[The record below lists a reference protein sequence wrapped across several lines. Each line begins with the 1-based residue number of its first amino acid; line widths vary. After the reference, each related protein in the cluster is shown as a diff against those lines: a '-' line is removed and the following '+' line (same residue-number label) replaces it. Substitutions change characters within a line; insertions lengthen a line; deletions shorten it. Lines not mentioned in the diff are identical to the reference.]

1 MRLLDGPFQLPVPL
15 STPLLAGAAW
25 LGLDLLA
32 SRLPAGSLGRLLLR
46 RARLSLALTLLVAG
60 WTGWLQGR
68 LEAMGWDLPGDPAGM
83 RDALLT
89 LGVMWTLLRLKTSLL
104 RHLAQNGD
112 WWPGRDQRERASA
125 LDLIDKTVTGVV
137 ALLGGLAV
145 LKLLGVSAAV
155 LLTASGL
162 GAAALGFGAKTLV
175 ENLLSGLMIYLNRP
189 FAVGDLIEL
198 PTQRFAG
205 RVRAIGLFNTEL
217 LTPDGEPLYLP
228 NGLFTH
234 SAVVNSSRRP
244 HRRLVLDRDLA
255 LPPLAAEGLSPRAR
269 AEALVADLRQWL
281 AGQPL
286 VREEPAPRV
295 AFTALTEGALRLRVE
310 CAAGSDLDAFHTLRQ
325 DLLLEVGE
333 LVARH
338 GGELVGPREA
348 ASLRSAPGAGGRP

>member
-1 MRLLDGPFQLPVPL
+1 MRLLEGPLQLPVPL
-15 STPLLAGAAW
+15 SAPLLAAAAW

-32 SRLPAGSLGRLLLR
+32 SRLPKGCLGAQLLR
-46 RARLSLALTLLVAG
+46 RARLSVALTLLVAG
-60 WTGWLQGR
+60 WLSWLQAR
-68 LEAMGWDLPGDPAGM
+68 LEAMGWDWPGDPAGV

-89 LGVMWTLLRLKTSLL
+89 LGVMWTLLRLKSTLL
-104 RHLAQNGD
+104 RQLAHDGG
-112 WWPGRDQRERASA
+112 WWSGRDQRERAAA

-189 FAVGDLIEL
+189 FAVGDQIEL

-217 LTPDGEPLYLP
+217 LTLDGEPLYLP

-244 HRRLVLDRDLA
+244 HRRLVLEIDLE
-255 LPPLAAEGLSPRAR
+255 PVPRPQ
-269 AEALVADLRQWL
+269 AEAVVAALGQWL
-281 AGQPL
+281 AGHGL
-286 VREEPAPRV
+286 VRADPAPRV

-310 CAAGSDLDAFHTLRQ
+310 CATESNLDAFQALRQ
-325 DLLLEVGE
+325 DLLLEIGE
-333 LVARH
+333 QVTCH
-338 GGELVGPREA
+338 GGALAGPRE
-348 ASLRSAPGAGGRP
+348 SLAQPLKPAPGGGGRP

>member
-1 MRLLDGPFQLPVPL
+1 LPK
-15 STPLLAGAAW
+15 
-25 LGLDLLA
+25 
-32 SRLPAGSLGRLLLR
+32 GSLSGLLLR
-46 RARLSLALTLLVAG
+46 RARLSVALTLLVAG
-60 WTGWLQGR
+60 WTGWLQSR
-68 LEAMGWDLPGDPAGM
+68 LEAMGWDLPGDPVGV

-104 RHLAQNGD
+104 RHLAQDGA

-125 LDLIDKTVTGVV
+125 LDLIDKSVTGVV

-189 FAVGDLIEL
+189 FAVGDQIEL

-205 RVRAIGLFNTEL
+205 RVMAIGLFNTEL

-244 HRRLVLDRDLA
+244 HRRLVLDVDLEP
-255 LPPLAAEGLSPRAR
+255 LPRVR
-269 AEALVADLRQWL
+269 AEAIVSALRPGL
-281 AGQPL
+281 AGHPL
-286 VREEPAPRV
+286 VLAERPPRV
-295 AFTALTEGALRLRVE
+295 TFTALSEGALRLRVE
-310 CAAGSDLDAFHTLRQ
+310 CAVGSDLDAFHALRQ
-325 DLLLEVGE
+325 DLLLEVSEQVSGQ
-333 LVARH
+333 
-338 GGELVGPREA
+338 GGALAGAREA
-348 ASLRSAPGAGGRP
+348 SSLRSTPGGAGRP

>member
-1 MRLLDGPFQLPVPL
+1 MPL
-15 STPLLAGAAW
+15 SAPLLAAAAW

-32 SRLPAGSLGRLLLR
+32 SRLPKGCLGALLLR
-46 RARLSLALTLLVAG
+46 RARLSVALTLLVAG
-60 WTGWLQGR
+60 WLSWLQSR
-68 LEAMGWDLPGDPAGM
+68 LEAMGWDWPGDPAGA

-89 LGVMWTLLRLKTSLL
+89 LGVMWTLLRLKATLL
-104 RHLAQNGD
+104 RHLAHDGG
-112 WWPGRDQRERASA
+112 WWSGRDQRERAAA
-125 LDLIDKTVTGVV
+125 LDLMDKTVTGVV

-189 FAVGDLIEL
+189 FAVGDQIEL
-198 PTQRFAG
+198 PSQRFAG

-244 HRRLVLDRDLA
+244 HRRLALEVDLE
-255 LPPLAAEGLSPRAR
+255 PMPRGR
-269 AEALVADLRQWL
+269 AEAIVAALRQWL
-281 AGQPL
+281 ADHGL
-286 VREEPAPRV
+286 VRREPASRV
-295 AFTALTEGALRLRVE
+295 AFTAFMDGALRLRVE
-310 CAAGSDLDAFHTLRQ
+310 CATESELEGFQALRQ
-325 DLLLEVGE
+325 DLLLEIGE
-333 LVARH
+333 QVVRH
-338 GGELVGPREA
+338 GGALAGLREPFPPA
-348 ASLRSAPGAGGRP
+348 LKSAPGGGGPP

>member
-1 MRLLDGPFQLPVPL
+1 MRLLDGPLQLPVPL

-46 RARLSLALTLLVAG
+46 RARLSVALTLLVAG
-60 WTGWLQGR
+60 WTGWLQSR
-68 LEAMGWDLPGDPAGM
+68 LEAMGWDLPGDPVGV

-104 RHLAQNGD
+104 RHLAQDGA

-125 LDLIDKTVTGVV
+125 LDLIDKSVTGVV

-189 FAVGDLIEL
+189 FAVGDQIEL
-198 PTQRFAG
+198 PAQRFTG
-205 RVRAIGLFNTEL
+205 QVRAIGLFQTEL

-228 NGLFTH
+228 NGLFTT
-234 SAVVNSSRRP
+234 SALVNSSRRP
-244 HRRLVLDRDLA
+244 HRRLVLEVELELA
-255 LPPLAAEGLSPRAR
+255 SRAQ
-269 AEALVADLRQWL
+269 AEALIAALREWL
-281 AGQPL
+281 AGQGL
-286 VREEPAPRV
+286 VFETPAPRV
-295 AFTALTEGALRLRVE
+295 TFTALTEGALRLRVE
-310 CAAGSDLDAFHTLRQ
+310 CTAGRDLDAFHTLRQ
-325 DLLLEVGE
+325 DLLLEVSE
-333 LVARH
+333 QVSRH
-338 GGELVGPREA
+338 GGALAGQRETTA
-348 ASLRSAPGAGGRP
+348 LRSAPGGAGRP

>member
-1 MRLLDGPFQLPVPL
+1 MRPLAGPLQLPVPL
-15 STPLLAGAAW
+15 SAPLLAAVAW

-32 SRLPAGSLGRLLLR
+32 SRLPRDSIGELLLR
-46 RARLSLALTLLVAG
+46 RARLSVALTLLVAAL
-60 WTGWLQGR
+60 TGWLQGR
-68 LEAMGWDLPGDPAGM
+68 LEAMGWDLPSDPAGV

-89 LGVMWTLLRLKTSLL
+89 LGVMWTLLRLKTTRL
-104 RHLAQNGD
+104 RRLARDGE
-112 WWPGRDQRERASA
+112 WWPGRDQRERDSA
-125 LDLIDKTVTGVV
+125 LDLIDKTVTGLV
-137 ALLGGLAV
+137 ALLGSLAV

-162 GAAALGFGAKTLV
+162 GAAAPGFGAKTLV

-244 HRRLVLDRDLA
+244 HRRLVLDVDLEP
-255 LPPLAAEGLSPRAR
+255 LPRVR
-269 AEALVADLRQWL
+269 AEAIVSALRPWL
-281 AGQPL
+281 AGHPL
-286 VREEPAPRV
+286 VLAERAPRV
-295 AFTALTEGALRLRVE
+295 T
-310 CAAGSDLDAFHTLRQ
+310 
-325 DLLLEVGE
+325 
-333 LVARH
+333 
-338 GGELVGPREA
+338 
-348 ASLRSAPGAGGRP
+348 